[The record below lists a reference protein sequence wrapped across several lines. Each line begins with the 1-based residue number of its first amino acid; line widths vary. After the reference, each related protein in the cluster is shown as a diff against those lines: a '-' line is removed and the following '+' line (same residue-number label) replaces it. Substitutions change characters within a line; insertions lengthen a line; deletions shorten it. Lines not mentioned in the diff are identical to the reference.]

1 MKKNVVGDSIEEVLS
16 GSFSPVKPRREFVGK
31 LLDELEDE
39 VLPLQ
44 KRTTVSFQE
53 LIENI
58 KIMLMIIVVSVFLI
72 RAILLFI
79 STIEVLR
86 RNSRSP

>member
-1 MKKNVVGDSIEEVLS
+1 MTNNMDGDSIEKVLS

-44 KRTTVSFQE
+44 KRTTISFQE

-58 KIMLMIIVVSVFLI
+58 KITLMIIVVSVILI
-72 RAILLFI
+72 RAVLLFI
-79 STIEVLR
+79 STLEVLR
-86 RNSRSP
+86 RNPRPT